1 LLVLSVWFAK
11 GASAS
16 VVQELGGVISV
27 EAEGFAPVKDGAKE
41 AAREEAKRSAY
52 RDALEKALGAYVE
65 GITQVESF
73 KVVKDKVFSQ
83 TSGIVKNFDIKSERV
98 GDDGMLYI
106 TALCEVSTSALDGVL
121 GPAAIDALGNP
132 RIMVLMDERVSDKT
146 SSPSTAEAEVLR
158 AFEKAGY
165 LIVDS
170 ARGTLHGMD
179 LEAAR
184 KSADPEKLREVAR
197 AMGADVLITGQA
209 YGQSFARQTSSGVD
223 IYGVRTTIQLKA
235 ILANSAYHLA
245 SDTIEEKTK
254 GVSVE
259 DGAIKGF
266 RLGASKAA
274 GSMVNK
280 VAYALVSGA
289 AGGIPGT
296 TVKVAVADVSF
307 EEASMLKASL
317 QRLDGVSGVYQRRYR
332 DRSLEMDVV
341 SDKTAESLAEVISGL
356 GFEVSGVALGTVEAQ
371 GSSGD

>member
-1 LLVLSVWFAK
+1 
-11 GASAS
+11 
-16 VVQELGGVISV
+16 VISV

-65 GITQVESF
+65 GITQVEGF

-83 TSGIVKNFDIKSERV
+83 TSGIVKNFDVKSERV
-98 GDDGMLYI
+98 DDDGMLHI
-106 TALCEVSTSALDGVL
+106 IALCEVSTSALDGVL

-132 RIMVLMDERVSDKT
+132 RIMVLMDERVGDKI
-146 SSPSTAEAEVLR
+146 SSPSTAEAEVLS

-165 LIVDS
+165 LIVDP
-170 ARGTLHGMD
+170 ARERTLRGID

-184 KSADPEKLREVAR
+184 HSEDPEKLREVAR

-209 YGQSFARQTSSGVD
+209 YGNSFARQTSSGVD

-235 ILANSAYHLA
+235 VLANSAYHLA
-245 SDTIEEKTK
+245 SDAIEEKTK

-289 AGGIPGT
+289 AGGIPGI

-307 EEASMLKASL
+307 KEASMLKASL
-317 QRLDGVSGVYQRRYR
+317 QRLDGVSGVYQRRYQG
-332 DRSLEMDVV
+332 RSLEMDVV
-341 SDKTAESLAEVISGL
+341 SDKTAESLAEVISDL
-356 GFEVSGVALGTVEAQ
+356 GFEVNGVALGTVEAQ
-371 GSSGD
+371 SSSGD